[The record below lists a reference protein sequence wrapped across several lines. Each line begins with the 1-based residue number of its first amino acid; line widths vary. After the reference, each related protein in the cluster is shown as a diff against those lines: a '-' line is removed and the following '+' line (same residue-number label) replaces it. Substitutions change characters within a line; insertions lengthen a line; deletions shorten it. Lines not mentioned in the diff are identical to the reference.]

1 MKKLLLK
8 SMLLLSALIVGSSS
22 VWADDV
28 LTLDCATPAPT
39 GTTSTALSNTTDVA
53 TFLNSAAGL
62 SSAENKITCSAKSG
76 DVYKGKGSGGGDI
89 PQQCLK
95 VGKASGGGSFTFTIP
110 STYDEIGSL
119 DITCYGWKTTSS
131 ISINSGTAQTFTTAQ
146 VETTKTFELANASRT
161 IAIAVTSSAVCITE
175 IVLKSAVTGEAT
187 TVTIDDSGITNTDI
201 ASGTAAG
208 SLSAVVKNS
217 SSAAI
222 DGATVT
228 WSSSKTSVATIN
240 PTTGA
245 VTLVKKGSTTITAS
259 YAGVDGTYQPSSKT
273 YVLNVTNSA
282 ANDGTSSHPF
292 TVTEARDALDASEI
306 DSETDYYVRGII
318 AKIGT
323 FDDGNGQLT
332 YWISDDGSMT
342 NNVQCYKGKNVDG
355 AAFAAA
361 TDLEVGDIATVK
373 GKLKIYSGT
382 TYELDENNE
391 VVNISPRTKVNIATF
406 TATTNP
412 LILGIT
418 ETTTTT
424 VTNDQAGWT
433 PVSYTYESD
442 DETVATV
449 NASGVVT
456 ALAKGTANITVTP
469 VVSATDPIYKV
480 GDSKSIEIVVSN
492 PSHTASFSVNGVIDP
507 IDNDVVEEGEAITFP
522 ADPTDIGGKKF
533 VGWAEATIDGATDVA
548 PTFVKSATMSTSNV
562 TYYAVFA
569 NSSETLGWKKL
580 AASEVSE
587 AGTYALLTTDGHA
600 FNGTISKGHGQ
611 VTTNAFSFTNNVAT
625 SAPTGTCELT
635 LAEVTGGFTMY
646 HEGDGYLY
654 AAAASSGNLD
664 WQNSPSSYWC
674 YESENWIFKSNGA
687 NLRSYNNSS
696 IRTYANNS
704 GDVLVFAQKTNIA
717 TYSAYCTS
725 IPSSVP
731 VTITSTSGFATLFTG
746 YALDFSGLTSEVK
759 AYTASCDGTTVTL
772 EKVDDIP
779 ANTGVVL
786 KGIKKTYDVPVIAS
800 SSTAKGDLTGNTSAA
815 TAYNAFSGYDL
826 YMLALNDNNEA
837 QFTKA
842 TSGSIAAGKA
852 FLKLSSGAG
861 ARELNVVFADD
872 DVTGVNTV
880 NVERRTLNGDF
891 YNLAG
896 QRVANP
902 TKGLYIVNGKKVD
915 VK

>member
-1 MKKLLLK
+1 MKT
-8 SMLLLSALIVGSSS
+8 MLLLCALIAGSSS
-22 VWADDV
+22 VWANDV
-28 LTLDCATPAPT
+28 LTLDCATPAPI
-39 GTTSTALSNTTDVA
+39 GTTSTALSSSSDVA

-62 SSAENKITCSAKSG
+62 SSAENKITCSAKTG

-119 DITCYGWKTTSS
+119 EITCYGWKTTSS

-146 VETTKTFELANASRT
+146 VETTKTFELASASRT

-222 DGATVT
+222 DGATVK

-323 FDDGNGQLT
+323 FDDGNGRLT

-361 TDLEVGDIATVK
+361 TDLEVGDFATVK
-373 GKLKIYSGT
+373 GKLTIFSGT
-382 TYELDENNE
+382 TYEFAENNE
-391 VVNISPRTKVNIATF
+391 VVNTTSRTKVNIATF
-406 TATTNP
+406 AATTNP
-412 LILGIT
+412 LVLD
-418 ETTTTT
+418 ETTTTGTT
-424 VTNDQAGWT
+424 VTNDQVGWT
-433 PVSYTYESD
+433 PVSYTYSSDNES
-442 DETVATV
+442 VATV

-456 ALAKGTANITVTP
+456 AVAKGTANITVTP
-469 VVSATDPIYKV
+469 NVSATDPTYKV
-480 GDSKSIEIVVSN
+480 GNSKSIVITVSN
-492 PSHTASFSVNGVIDP
+492 PSHTATFSVNGVTSNIS
-507 IDNDVVEEGEAITFP
+507 VEEGDAISFP
-522 ADPTDIGGKKF
+522 ADPADIGGKKF
-533 VGWAEATIDGATDVA
+533 VGWVEATIDGTTETA
-548 PTFVKSATMSTSNV
+548 PTFVESATMSTSNV

-569 NSSETLGWKKL
+569 IKTVEEKVVDHNLTITNSDFINSLSSSYGTATITKTIGETEYNIKVSACKQSGWCQMRDNATL
-580 AASEVSE
+580 SYIYVPTLPGIITNIS
-587 AGTYALLTTDGHA
+587 TTECANGSGG
-600 FNGTISKGHGQ
+600 NYTGTIHIKSSKTRGNSDTDDITKSTLSG
-611 VTTNAFSFTNNVAT
+611 ADIFSIDLTGDNKSFYLFT
-625 SAPTGTCELT
+625 SAGLRIWDLTITYSAEGT
-635 LAEVTGGFTMY
+635 VT
-646 HEGDGYLY
+646 
-654 AAAASSGNLD
+654 
-664 WQNSPSSYWC
+664 
-674 YESENWIFKSNGA
+674 
-687 NLRSYNNSS
+687 
-696 IRTYANNS
+696 
-704 GDVLVFAQKTNIA
+704 

-731 VTITSTSGFATLFTG
+731 VTISAAGLATFASDV
-746 YALDFSGLTSEVK
+746 ALDF
-759 AYTASCDGTTVTL
+759 
-772 EKVDDIP
+772 
-779 ANTGVVL
+779 TGVTDLEAYIAKEESGAIKLHKVNKVPAGTGVL
-786 KGIKKTYDVPVIAS
+786 LRAKNNATDFEVPV
-800 SSTAKGDLTGNTSAA
+800 A
-815 TAYNAFSGYDL
+815 T
-826 YMLALNDNNEA
+826 
-837 QFTKA
+837 T
-842 TSGSIAAGKA
+842 T
-852 FLKLSSGAG
+852 
-861 ARELNVVFADD
+861 D
-872 DVTGVNTV
+872 DVTDNIFVRGTGAAVATGSGPYNWILSKKSGVVGFYQANGNTV
-880 NVERRTLNGDF
+880 AKNRAYLQTTDSEARISLDFDDEDVTAISNVNRETITNNGYF
-891 YNLAG
+891 NLAG
-896 QRVANP
+896 QRVAQP
-902 TKGLYIVNGKKVD
+902 TKGLYIVNGKKV
-915 VK
+915 VIK

>member
-8 SMLLLSALIVGSSS
+8 SMLLLSALIVGSEN

-119 DITCYGWKTTSS
+119 DITCYGWKTSSS

-146 VETTKTFELANASRT
+146 VETTKTFELASASRT

-259 YAGVDGTYQPSSKT
+259 YAGVDGTYQPSSNT

-282 ANDGTSSHPF
+282 ANDGTSAHPF
-292 TVTEARDALDASEI
+292 TVSEARDALDAGET
-306 DSETDYYVRGII
+306 DAGTDYYVKGYI

-323 FDDGNGQLT
+323 FDNGVLT
-332 YWISDDGSMT
+332 YWISDDGLMT
-342 NNVQCYKGKNVDG
+342 DNLQCYKGKNVGGTD
-355 AAFAAA
+355 FAAA
-361 TDLEVGDIATVK
+361 TELEVGDIATVK

-449 NASGVVT
+449 DASGVIT
-456 ALAKGTANITVTP
+456 AVAKGTANITVTP
-469 VVSATDPIYKV
+469 VVSATNPTYKV
-480 GDSKSIEIVVSN
+480 GDSKSIEITVSY
-492 PSHTASFSVNGVIDP
+492 PSHEVTFSVNGVTNIL
-507 IDNDVVEEGEAITFP
+507 NVEEGEAITFP

-533 VGWAEATIDGATDVA
+533 VGWADATIDGATDVA

-569 NSSETLGWKKL
+569 NKTEETKVISQNLTIDNSDFSGKLSGSYGTVTIKKTIGETEYNIEVNACKQNDWCQMRDNATLSYIYVPTLPGKITNISTTECTNASGNAYSGTIHIKNKKTRGNSDTDDITKATLSSAESFSIDLTGDDK
-580 AASEVSE
+580 SF
-587 AGTYALLTTDGHA
+587 YLLTSAGLRIWDLTITFSA
-600 FNGTISKGHGQ
+600 EGT
-611 VTTNAFSFTNNVAT
+611 VTN
-625 SAPTGTCELT
+625 
-635 LAEVTGGFTMY
+635 Y
-646 HEGDGYLY
+646 
-654 AAAASSGNLD
+654 SG
-664 WQNSPSSYWC
+664 
-674 YESENWIFKSNGA
+674 
-687 NLRSYNNSS
+687 
-696 IRTYANNS
+696 
-704 GDVLVFAQKTNIA
+704 
-717 TYSAYCTS
+717 YCTS

-731 VTITSTSGFATLFTG
+731 VTIASTSGFATLYTD
-746 YALDFSGLTSEVK
+746 YALDFSGLSSEVK
-759 AYTASCDGTTVTL
+759 AYTASVSENTVTL
-772 EKVDDIP
+772 TEVDDIP

-786 KGIKKTYDVPVIAS
+786 KGDVKTYNIPVAAS
-800 SSTAKGDLTGNTSAA
+800 SSTAKGDLIGNTSAA
-815 TAYNAFSGYDL
+815 TAYNAYNGYDL
-826 YMLALNDNNEA
+826 YMLALNVEGKA
-837 QFTKA
+837 QFTKV
-842 TSGSIAAGKA
+842 TDGSIAAGKA
-852 FLKLSSGAG
+852 FLKLSSGAD

-872 DVTGVNTV
+872 EPTAIETV
-880 NVERRTLNGDF
+880 KVEKANNEYF
-891 YNLAG
+891 NLAG

-902 TKGLYIVNGKKVD
+902 TKI
-915 VK
+915 